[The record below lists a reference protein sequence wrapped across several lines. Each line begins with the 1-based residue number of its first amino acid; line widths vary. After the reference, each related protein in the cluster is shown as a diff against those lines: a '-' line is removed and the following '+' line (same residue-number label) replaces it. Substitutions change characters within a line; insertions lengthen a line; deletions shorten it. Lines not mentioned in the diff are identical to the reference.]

1 VSDAI
6 VIDAS
11 VALAWAL
18 GEQYRVHAWRLIDD
32 ALAEQRP
39 IVVPPVF
46 HAEATNAIFQRH
58 RRDEL
63 SAAEATQA
71 LNQILAQDVRIVT
84 SLDLYRDALALAQ
97 RFKLS
102 AAYDSQYLAAT
113 VMIDG
118 QFWTAD
124 ARLLRALPRSFKRAQ
139 WIGDYPLGA

>member
-1 VSDAI
+1 MSDPI

-18 GEQYRVHAWRLIDD
+18 GEQYGVHAWRLVDD
-32 ALAEQRP
+32 ALAAHQA
-39 IVVPPVF
+39 IVVPPIF

-58 RRDEL
+58 RRDGL
-63 SAAEATQA
+63 SMLEASRV
-71 LNQILAQDVRIVT
+71 LDQILAQDVRIVAP
-84 SLDLYRDALALAQ
+84 LNLYRDALALAH

-113 VMIDG
+113 LMVNG

-124 ARLLRALPRSFKRAQ
+124 ARLLRALPRSFKRAH
-139 WIGDYPLGA
+139 WIGDYPIGK

>member
-1 VSDAI
+1 VSGAI

-18 GEQYRVHAWRLIDD
+18 GEQYREHARRLIDD

-39 IVVPPVF
+39 IVVPPLF

-58 RRDEL
+58 RREGL
-63 SAAEATQA
+63 SMSEATQA
-71 LNQILAQDVRIVT
+71 LDQILAQDVRIVT
-84 SLDLYRDALALAQ
+84 SLSLYRDALALAQ
-97 RFKLS
+97 RFKLP

-113 VMIDG
+113 VVVDG

-124 ARLLRALPRSFKRAQ
+124 ARLLRALPRSFKRAH
-139 WIGDYPLGA
+139 WIGDYSVGA